1 MVQSIKIYCISSTL
15 SILLSV
21 FAHAQSYV
29 TYTHD
34 EAKMNQI
41 TVMEIGAG
49 GLTPTLYYDTFHRNY
64 QKSASAK
71 NKMSFRTLAGISA
84 YQQVES
90 ADSIKSSLV
99 QRAEVEALN
108 VADKQVDI
116 AWLAEKDKITSKMN
130 AFEKNINRIISAGGN
145 YADKERWTQ
154 YYNMFQCAVK
164 ATQEG
169 YMPNSERKKQYL
181 AIYKDISKQNDLLIA
196 YIVRLNNKAK
206 TADLLAATCYIPDRR
221 GTHAT
226 EAYNRWRENGW
237 NATTSGNSNKNNH

>member
-108 VADKQVDI
+108 VADRQVDI

-154 YYNMFQCAVK
+154 YYNIFQCAVK

-169 YMPNSERKKQYL
+169 YMPNSERQEQYMQ
-181 AIYKDISKQNDLLIA
+181 IYKDIKLQDKKLKKLLLMLKQSKTPYWCNRTLRRKDAL
-196 YIVRLNNKAK
+196 VKNTSLNSLSRWKS
-206 TADLLAATCYIPDRR
+206 AAVQAMQR
-221 GTHAT
+221 
-226 EAYNRWRENGW
+226 
-237 NATTSGNSNKNNH
+237 K

>member
-1 MVQSIKIYCISSTL
+1 
-15 SILLSV
+15 
-21 FAHAQSYV
+21 
-29 TYTHD
+29 
-34 EAKMNQI
+34 
-41 TVMEIGAG
+41 
-49 GLTPTLYYDTFHRNY
+49 
-64 QKSASAK
+64 
-71 NKMSFRTLAGISA
+71 
-84 YQQVES
+84 
-90 ADSIKSSLV
+90 
-99 QRAEVEALN
+99 LN
-108 VADKQVDI
+108 VADRQVDI

-237 NATTSGNSNKNNH
+237 NATSSGNSNKNNH